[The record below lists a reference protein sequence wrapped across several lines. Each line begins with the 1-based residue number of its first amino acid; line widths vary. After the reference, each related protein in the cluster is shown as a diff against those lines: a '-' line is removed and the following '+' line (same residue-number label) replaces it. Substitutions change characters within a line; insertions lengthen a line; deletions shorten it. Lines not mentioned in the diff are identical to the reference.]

1 MGHHHS
7 HHHHHSHDHQTKNKN
22 ALFISFIII
31 TTYLIIVTTGGL
43 LTNSLALL
51 SDAGHMLSDAFS
63 LGIGLLAILLSQK
76 AYSNNMTYG
85 YRRIEVLAAL
95 INGLILIGIS
105 LIIIWEALQR
115 FSEPQETSS
124 LGMLSIAIVGTI
136 VNIIVAFIIL
146 KTDTKENINMRA
158 ALFHVVGDIL
168 GSIGVIIASL
178 LILFFDWTIAD
189 PLASFLISII
199 ILRSGFEISSI
210 AIHILM
216 EGIPMTISIE
226 DIQKKLLQI
235 PGIIRIHDIH
245 LWSITSDFPALTCHL
260 VIANKDHDRVLQEA
274 LDMLNHDFK
283 LEHVTIQIQTVHSPV
298 DHRHQHHCNTY
309 PTDFL
314 HGSLNGNNQ

>member
-7 HHHHHSHDHQTKNKN
+7 HHHHHSHEHHTKNKN

-31 TTYLIIVTTGGL
+31 TTYLFIVTVGGL

-76 AYSNNMTYG
+76 AFSKNMTFG

-95 INGLILIGIS
+95 VNGLTLIGIA

-124 LGMLSIAIVGTI
+124 LGMLAIAIVGTI
-136 VNIIVAFIIL
+136 VNLIVAYIL
-146 KTDTKENINMRA
+146 VKTDSKENINMRA
-158 ALFHVVGDIL
+158 ALLHVIGDIL

-199 ILRSGFEISSI
+199 ILRSGFEITSI
-210 AIHILM
+210 AMHILM
-216 EGIPMTISIE
+216 EGIPMNVDLE
-226 DIQKKLLQI
+226 EIQKKLLQI
-235 PGIIRIHDIH
+235 PEVIRIHDLH
-245 LWSITSDFPALTCHL
+245 VWSITSDFPAVTCHL
-260 VIANKDHDRVLQEA
+260 VIANKDHDRVLQQAYEI
-274 LDMLNHDFK
+274 LNHDFQ
-283 LEHVTIQIQTVHSPV
+283 LEHITIQIQTVNSAV
-298 DHRHQHHCNTY
+298 DNLHRHHCNTY
-309 PTDFL
+309 STDLFT
-314 HGSLNGNNQ
+314 S